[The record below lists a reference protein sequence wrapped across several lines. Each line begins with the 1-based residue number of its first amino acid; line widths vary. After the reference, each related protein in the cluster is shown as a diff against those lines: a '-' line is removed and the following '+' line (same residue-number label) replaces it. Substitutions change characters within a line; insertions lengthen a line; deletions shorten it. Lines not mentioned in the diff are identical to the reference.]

1 MSNCPDIQADGAPCR
16 MRPQLNGVCF
26 NHDPAR
32 ATERTLARQRG
43 GQLRSRLTA
52 LSLLEDVG
60 ISPAEFKSPADVRQL
75 LSNTIKNVQTGR
87 LDRRI
92 GSAVGVLAGVLLR
105 AIEISTL
112 DDRLDA
118 IERELS
124 KQKGI

>member
-1 MSNCPDIQADGAPCR
+1 MDTCQEIQADGTPCK

-32 ATERTLARQRG
+32 ATERTLSRQRG
-43 GQLRSRLTA
+43 GLLRSRQTA
-52 LSLLEDVG
+52 LLLLEDVG
-60 ISPAEFKSPADVRQL
+60 MSPAEFKSPADVCKL

-92 GSAVGVLAGVLLR
+92 GSAVGMLAGVLLR

-112 DDRLDA
+112 DDRLGA

-124 KQKGI
+124 KQKGA